1 MWANVNELE
10 NVGVE
15 DSVAAVNFIPAH
27 RILLEEGT
35 GMWCGYCPLGM
46 LATEH
51 LNELYPDTVIAVTVH
66 HDDVLCDTDYDK
78 ALGFMNFRQGS
89 LTVRRHASP
98 CHL

>member
-78 ALGFMNFRQGS
+78 ALGFMNFPSGS